1 MADIVD
7 NAQESIEL
15 AEALAT
21 LARQQRLKLPTGKC
35 LECDE
40 PTPGSFCCPECR
52 DSYELR
58 DRKSTRLNSSHV
70 SESRMPSSA

>member
-7 NAQESIEL
+7 NAQESMEL

-21 LARQQRLKLPTGKC
+21 LARQQRPKLPTGKC

-58 DRKSTRLNSSHV
+58 LRQ
-70 SESRMPSSA
+70 SRINGRG